1 MTSRILDVRVLA
13 AAGIQLGTPR
23 IIKLS
28 IPPMRRYRFSFH
40 SVTARRAPY

>member
-13 AAGIQLGTPR
+13 AAGIQLGALW

-28 IPPMRRYRFSFH
+28 ILPRYRFSFH
-40 SVTARRAPY
+40 SVTARLAPH

>member
-13 AAGIQLGTPR
+13 AAGIQLGALW

-28 IPPMRRYRFSFH
+28 ILPMQRYRFSFH
-40 SVTARRAPY
+40 SVTARLAPH